1 MIKERFSGTGKRTK
15 EKTESARQNKPVGL
29 PVVLNGLRVFKTIPS
44 HPHLSLSPSLSLSLS
59 QLPLSY
65 FTLVFLVKV

>member
-29 PVVLNGLRVFKTIPS
+29 AVVLDG
-44 HPHLSLSPSLSLSLS
+44 
-59 QLPLSY
+59 
-65 FTLVFLVKV
+65 